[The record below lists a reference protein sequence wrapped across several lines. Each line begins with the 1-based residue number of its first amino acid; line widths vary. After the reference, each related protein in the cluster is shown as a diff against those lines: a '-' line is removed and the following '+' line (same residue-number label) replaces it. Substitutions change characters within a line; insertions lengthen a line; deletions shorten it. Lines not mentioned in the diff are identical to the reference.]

1 VYITNNQGIV
11 VTLTQQRH
19 TLEPGKR
26 INMENKIEKLEEI
39 ADEIG
44 GDVRSDYSGRG
55 MFGRTCYGIT
65 CNDPNECLEVAGSKR
80 IRGGKIDNMGKR
92 YIVYWPD
99 ISDDKDDE

>member
-1 VYITNNQGIV
+1 
-11 VTLTQQRH
+11 
-19 TLEPGKR
+19 
-26 INMENKIEKLEEI
+26 MENKIEKLEEI

-44 GDVRSDYSGRG
+44 GDVCSDYSGRG

-65 CNDPNECLEVAGSKR
+65 CENANECLEVAGSKG

-99 ISDDKDDE
+99 ITN